1 MSCSAELLETLESR
15 LSDVLV
21 WKVLGKQGK
30 ITALEITSLTRKLG
44 ARSGLVCLHK
54 AWNTCP
60 AAAARH
66 CLLVVQPGNGAASKG
81 KHPCSPGRDPQPSTI
96 HRDSV
101 SSSSKEEL
109 NAGTSLFPDGN
120 GDVLNERSYQGFSP
134 KQFGVLPFFPVF
146 FLLSPFSHC
155 LTDVPVAGLA
165 LRPFPCTW

>member
-1 MSCSAELLETLESR
+1 M
-15 LSDVLV
+15 LV
-21 WKVLGKQGK
+21 RKVLGKQGK

-66 CLLVVQPGNGAASKG
+66 CLLVVQPGNDAASKG
-81 KHPCSPGRDPQPSTI
+81 KHPCSLGRDPQPSAI
-96 HRDSV
+96 HGDSV

-134 KQFGVLPFFPVF
+134 KQFEVLPFFPVF